1 MPMAQYL
8 FFPLWIE
15 ILFQMDVASWCF
27 KVKGLGLVSLGASN
41 YTYGILTV
49 QKH

>member
-15 ILFQMDVASWCF
+15 TLFQMDVASWCF